1 MSSQTDRKGTPRNLA
16 SAIVVGLLVLGGLVL
31 RYTVFAADPIEVR
44 TAQVGRGLVESTVTN
59 SKAGT
64 VEARRRSRI
73 ASEMGGRVVEVAHR
87 EGARVEQGTPLV
99 RLSDVSQVAQLELAT
114 QGVEVSKARVEDLC
128 LRRDR
133 AKREL
138 ARTQRL
144 AEQNVASEDRLDAL
158 QYAYDS
164 ARVLCEGA
172 RAELAQARAQLL
184 SAEAELAKTV
194 IAAPFSGIVA
204 EVNVEVG
211 EWVTPSPPLLTS
223 PSVVDL
229 IDPES
234 IYISAPMDEV
244 DSGEIRAGLPV
255 KLTVDSRPGES
266 FRGTVSRV
274 APYVVDV
281 EAQNRTLEIEVE
293 LDDPAIAVTLLP
305 GTSAD
310 AEVILE
316 ARPSVLRVPT
326 SALLKNRSVLLLED
340 GALVER
346 DVELGLRN
354 WQYAEVRRGLIGGE
368 EIVVSLDKVEIE
380 PGARAVA
387 VPPPGSKTTADANDS
402 SSQAPTAKASDPP
415 ADERGTGSAS

>member
-1 MSSQTDRKGTPRNLA
+1 MTSQSNQEKSPRRYT
-16 SAIVVGLLVLGGLVL
+16 SALVFLGLIVLGVVL
-31 RYTVFAADPIEVR
+31 RYTVFAPDPIEVR
-44 TAQVGRGLVESTVTN
+44 TEFVSRGVVEATVTN

-73 ASEMGGRVVEVAHR
+73 ASEMGGRVIEVAHR
-87 EGARVEQGTPLV
+87 EGAIVQKGQPLV

-114 QGVEVSKARVEDLC
+114 QSVAVSRTYVEDLC

-133 AKREL
+133 ARREL
-138 ARTQRL
+138 RRTQRL
-144 AEQNVASEDRLDAL
+144 AEEDIASEDRLDAL

-164 ARVLCEGA
+164 ARVACDGA
-172 RAELAQARAQLL
+172 KAERAKAKAQLL
-184 SAEAELAKTV
+184 AAQAELAKTV
-194 IAAPFSGIVA
+194 ISAPFEGIVA

-229 IDPES
+229 IDPKS
-234 IYISAPMDEV
+234 IYVSAPMDEV
-244 DSGEIRAGLPV
+244 DSSEIREGLPV

-274 APYVVDV
+274 APYVVDL

-293 LDDPAIAVTLLP
+293 LEDAKVAMTLLP

-316 ARPSVLRVPT
+316 MRSDVLRVPT
-326 SALLKNRSVLLLED
+326 SALLQNQSVLLLE
-340 GALVER
+340 GGELVER
-346 DVELGLRN
+346 TVELGLRN
-354 WQYAEVRRGLIGGE
+354 WQYAEVTSGLSEGE
-368 EIVVSLDKVEIE
+368 EIVVSLDQVEIE
-380 PGARAVA
+380 AGARAVA
-387 VPPPGSKTTADANDS
+387 LGSPDASSAADS
-402 SSQAPTAKASDPP
+402 SS
-415 ADERGTGSAS
+415 